1 MVNDKWV
8 MSWKA
13 LLDRRICCSLC
24 SWMKWHDQICIW
36 YRSSWPLWGERRPM
50 VGKWVSYYSS
60 SPFKDP
66 NWGSR
71 NRNWKVK
78 STTYWSNSSQQNRQV
93 LSTVW
98 HVESRWR
105 VSLGWMTGLMDWNIR
120 VVGSLRLDKTGLVWE
135 EYDSPGVEHVK
146 PGRLVGYQRKRR
158 ADRWIC
164 RLEAQEIAELEIQ
177 HTDWLKITHS
187 DKIKQGERVK
197 RKLRWEREEW
207 QSLAFLHMPASVKG
221 FWLPRVISHSYQGH
235 AAITTCLWALTVHCL
250 ES

>member
-36 YRSSWPLWGERRPM
+36 YRSSWPLWGERRPI

-98 HVESRWR
+98 ARGVTVEGESRVNDR
-105 VSLGWMTGLMDWNIR
+105 PYGLEYQGSGVTETGQDRTGLRGIWF
-120 VVGSLRLDKTGLVWE
+120 T
-135 EYDSPGVEHVK
+135 
-146 PGRLVGYQRKRR
+146 RR
-158 ADRWIC
+158 R
-164 RLEAQEIAELEIQ
+164 
-177 HTDWLKITHS
+177 
-187 DKIKQGERVK
+187 
-197 RKLRWEREEW
+197 
-207 QSLAFLHMPASVKG
+207 
-221 FWLPRVISHSYQGH
+221 
-235 AAITTCLWALTVHCL
+235 TC
-250 ES
+250 